1 VFQRNILEGS
11 ENMKVDFYRENRQKL
26 IEKMEV
32 DSIGIVFS
40 GQAVHRS
47 ADADFPFLV
56 NRNFFY
62 LTGLEQENI
71 ILIILKKQEEI
82 VEELFINE
90 ADPLLEKWVGKRYSK
105 DEAGKISGILKID
118 WVSKFHQKLI
128 NILNVYDYKNIY
140 LDLEINNWDK
150 KDQRGLT
157 FSQEIIHKYP
167 YLDIKNIYPILRDL
181 RTLKSPEE
189 IEKIKSAIDIT
200 SKGIY
205 SIMKEM
211 KAGLREYQLEAY
223 FDFAIK
229 YAGARDNAFDTIVAS
244 GDNAVILHYIENND
258 IIESG
263 DLVLFDLGADY
274 QHYCADIS
282 RTFPVSGKFTPRQRI
297 LYEIVLKAEEEVI
310 GIIKPGLHYSE
321 LNKHAK
327 KVLAE
332 ECIKIGLIERQ
343 EEISKY
349 YYHGVSHYLGLDTHD
364 VGRRDRRLEP
374 GMVIT
379 IEPGLYIQEEKIGIR
394 IEDNVLITQDGYEVL
409 SSGIPKT
416 IEEIEKIMK

>member
-1 VFQRNILEGS
+1 MR
-11 ENMKVDFYRENRQKL
+11 MDFYRENRQRL
-26 IEKMEV
+26 IEKMEE
-32 DSIGIVFS
+32 DSIGVVFS
-40 GQAVHRS
+40 GQAAHRS

-71 ILIILKKQEEI
+71 IMIIYKKKEEI
-82 VEELFINE
+82 VEELFIRE
-90 ADPLLEKWVGKRYSK
+90 ANPLLEKWVGKSYSK
-105 DEAGKISGILKID
+105 DEAGKISGVLKID
-118 WVSKFHQKLI
+118 WVNRFQQRLV
-128 NILNVYDYKNIY
+128 NILNEYDYKNIY
-140 LDLEINNWDK
+140 LDLEKSNWDK
-150 KDQRGLT
+150 QAQLGLT
-157 FSQEIIHKYP
+157 FSQEIIHKFP

-181 RTLKSPEE
+181 RTIKRPEE

-205 SIMKEM
+205 SILKEM
-211 KAGLREYQLEAY
+211 KTGLMEYQLEAY

-244 GDNAVILHYIENND
+244 GENAVILHYIEKND
-258 IIESG
+258 IIENG

-282 RTFPVSGKFTPRQRI
+282 RTFPVSGKFTPRQRS

-321 LNKHAK
+321 LNKHAT

-332 ECIKIGLIERQ
+332 ECIKIGLIKRQ

-364 VGRRDRRLEP
+364 IGNRDRILEP
-374 GMVIT
+374 GMVVT

-394 IEDNVLITQDGYEVL
+394 IEDNVLVTQEGYEVL
-409 SSGIPKT
+409 SRGIPKT
-416 IEEIEKIMK
+416 IEEIEKIMR